1 MRIFPELTL
10 AAMVAGVGL
19 ALWSE
24 VTLHSS
30 WPLLMLALAG
40 CAVAV
45 GLRALRLPAG
55 PVILAAALFLGFWRG
70 HTGAPLELPIVPGG
84 PASDI
89 VLLITDAPVPVR
101 SGYRFSARVL
111 PADGGPPEADGSI
124 PDGANLLVYGL
135 PPPDLVYQRSPPYLR
150 HGDTLLVS
158 GRVEHPEP
166 IGDFD
171 YAAWLASRRISA
183 VMWVQESEF
192 LGAARIARPIAV
204 LHSVRSRLAGALQRG
219 ISAPQSALAQA
230 LLLGIRGELPEAVK
244 DSFRTAGMAHLLAI
258 SGLHVG
264 IVMALS
270 LAAASAAVGR
280 GTPLTVALAALTVWT
295 YAALSGFDPPVVRAS
310 IMGSLALTQIMLGRG
325 MRGVTA
331 LLLAAA
337 AMVGAQPAILGSLSF
352 QLSFTAMAGV
362 LVALPLIT
370 VLSGTIGGS
379 LAAQG
384 SATARWFGYGLTLLI
399 ASAVISTFT
408 TVATVPLVA
417 MHFGSI
423 PLMSVPATILAMPAM
438 PLALVGSA
446 ATASIGQLAASMA
459 VAVGTLTWGPLA
471 WLIWVADAMPA
482 VLIPAPWLT
491 PPVAIAWYVGL
502 GMLVALLSAPRVR
515 RAATAWRRGPTWRP
529 SGLTR
534 LLVALAPVAALT
546 VLLFAFQLFGSR
558 ADGRLHVY
566 VLDIGQGDAILVVT
580 PDGRQMLVDGG
591 PDPTVIL
598 AALGSRLPAGDR
610 QLDVVA
616 ATHLDSDHAGG
627 LIGVLD
633 RYDAN
638 VVLQSADTP
647 DSVLHPQWRSVL
659 DRRDHSVVT
668 VEQGHRIRLGDHVVL
683 EVLYP
688 PPDGL
693 PAGVE
698 KSANNLSTVMRLTY
712 GEVSFL
718 LTGDVEQ
725 DAERFLVGTRGPSL
739 QSDVLKVGHHG
750 SRSST
755 SSGFVRSVAPESAVI
770 SAGRENRYGH
780 PSPDVIQRLEEE
792 VDPDKIFLTARDG
805 TVEFISDGT
814 ALWVKTEFST
824 DR

>member
-30 WPLLMLALAG
+30 WPLLILALAG

-45 GLRALRLPAG
+45 GLRALRLPTG
-55 PVILAAALFLGFWRG
+55 PLILAAALLLGIWRG
-70 HTGAPLELPIVPGG
+70 HSGVPLELPIVPEG
-84 PASDI
+84 PASEV

-124 PDGANLLVYGL
+124 PDGANLLVYTL
-135 PPPDLVYQRSPPYLR
+135 PPPDLVYQRSLPHLR
-150 HGDTLLVS
+150 PGDTLLVS

-192 LGAARIARPIAV
+192 LGAARIERPTAV

-280 GTPLTVALAALTVWT
+280 GTPLAVALAALTVWT

-325 MRGVTA
+325 MRSVTA
-331 LLLAAA
+331 LLLAATV
-337 AMVGAQPAILGSLSF
+337 MVGAQPAILGNLSF

-379 LAAQG
+379 LAASG
-384 SATARWFGYGLTLLI
+384 SAMARWFGYGITLLI

-446 ATASIGQLAASMA
+446 ATAIIGQLATPLAA
-459 VAVGTLTWGPLA
+459 AVGTLTWGPLA

-491 PPVAIAWYVGL
+491 PPVAIAWYIGW
-502 GMLVALLSAPRVR
+502 GMLVALLSVPQVR
-515 RAATAWRRGPTWRP
+515 RAASDWRRGPTWRP
-529 SGLTR
+529 GGLAR
-534 LLVALAPVAALT
+534 LLVAVVPVAALT
-546 VLLFAFQLFGSR
+546 VLLFAIQLSGSR

-566 VLDIGQGDAILVVT
+566 VLDIGQGDAILVMT

-591 PDPTVIL
+591 PDPTAIL
-598 AALGSRLPAGDR
+598 SALGSLLPAGDR
-610 QLDVVA
+610 TLDVVA
-616 ATHLDSDHAGG
+616 ATHLDSDHVGG

-659 DRRDHSVVT
+659 DRH
-668 VEQGHRIRLGDHVVL
+668 GHPVAMVKEGHNIRLGDQVFL

-688 PPDGL
+688 PADGL

-725 DAERFLVGTRGPSL
+725 DAERFLAATMGPALKSN
-739 QSDVLKVGHHG
+739 VLKVGHHG

-780 PSPDVIQRLEEE
+780 PSPEVIRRLEEE
-792 VDPDKIFLTARDG
+792 VDAGKVFLTARDG

-814 ALWVKTEFST
+814 ALWVKTEFPT